1 MGKRLTA
8 CLLALCLAAS
18 LLCSVSAK
26 EPEISVEIDQTGQ
39 DSAVAVVTLGSEV
52 YTSILVKVPGE
63 PWYDFTWA
71 LEDAKSITLPIYENG
86 SVQVQ
91 ATRENGTKATASATV
106 DCLPEPEPLDCP
118 VESEPEPESEKE
130 PEQQPTPQEQPTTT
144 TPMTTTPKPEA
155 SQNELDDD
163 SKPEAGLESE
173 AETPESGTG
182 FTSEGNAVTRDLL
195 YDKATN
201 KQFVTLETKDGT
213 VFYLVIDY
221 DSPINEEEEQYQTY
235 FLNLVDAADLAA
247 LVGEED
253 AEPEEEAPPLC
264 SCRDRCQVGKI
275 DTTCPVCTADL
286 TACLGEEPE
295 PEAPEELEEPQPA
308 PEAEEPEDDS
318 SSAVAAVILLLVV
331 LAGGAV
337 FVVKLLRRKEKTPSR
352 PPEDDDE
359 DYVVENV
366 ENTEEE

>member
-1 MGKRLTA
+1 MGKHLTVLA
-8 CLLALCLAAS
+8 TALLLVWSMTAAAF
-18 LLCSVSAK
+18 AK

-39 DSAVAVVTLGSEV
+39 DSAAAVITLGSEV

-63 PWYDFTWA
+63 PWYDFTWV
-71 LEDAKSITLPIYENG
+71 LEDAKSMTLPVYENG
-86 SVQVQ
+86 TVQVQ

-118 VESEPEPESEKE
+118 VEAEQEKE
-130 PEQQPTPQEQPTTT
+130 PEPQPTPQKQPTATPPVTT
-144 TPMTTTPKPEA
+144 VPRPEETQDKPKDEATPETGTE
-155 SQNELDDD
+155 
-163 SKPEAGLESE
+163 SKT
-173 AETPESGTG
+173 ETPEPGSG
-182 FTSEGNAVTRDLL
+182 FTGEGNAVTRDLL

-221 DSPINEEEEQYQTY
+221 DSPVNEEEEQYQTY

-247 LVGEED
+247 LVGEEE
-253 AEPEEEAPPLC
+253 AEPEEQAPPLC
-264 SCRDRCQVGKI
+264 SCRERCQVGKI

-295 PEAPEELEEPQPA
+295 PEPEPEPEVQQPVEES
-308 PEAEEPEDDS
+308 EDDS

-331 LAGGAV
+331 LAGGAL
-337 FVVKLLRRKEKTPSR
+337 FVVKLLRRKGKAPSR

-366 ENTEEE
+366 ENTEEEQ

>member
-1 MGKRLTA
+1 MGKRLTVLA
-8 CLLALCLAAS
+8 TVLLLVWSMTAA
-18 LLCSVSAK
+18 AFAQ
-26 EPEISVEIDQTGQ
+26 EPEISVEIDQTGR
-39 DSAVAVVTLGSEV
+39 DSAVAVITLGSEA

-91 ATRENGTKATASATV
+91 ATRENGTKATASVNV
-106 DCLPEPEPLDCP
+106 DCLPEPEPPDCP
-118 VESEPEPESEKE
+118 VKSEPEPEKE
-130 PEQQPTPQEQPTTT
+130 PEPQKQPTTT
-144 TPMTTTPKPEA
+144 TLVTTTPKPETQA
-155 SQNELDDD
+155 D
-163 SKPEAGLESE
+163 PEKAEE
-173 AETPESGTG
+173 AETPEPGSG
-182 FTSEGNAVTRDLL
+182 FTGEGNAITRDLL

-221 DSPINEEEEQYQTY
+221 DSPVNEEEEQYQTY

-247 LVGEED
+247 LVGEEE
-253 AEPEEEAPPLC
+253 AEPEEQAPPLC
-264 SCRDRCQVGKI
+264 SCRERCQVGKI

-331 LAGGAV
+331 LAGGAL
-337 FVVKLLRRKEKTPSR
+337 FVVKLLRRKDKAPSR

-359 DYVVENV
+359 VYVVENV
-366 ENTEEE
+366 EEES

>member
-1 MGKRLTA
+1 MGKRLTV
-8 CLLALCLAAS
+8 CFLALCLAAS
-18 LLCSVSAK
+18 LMCSVSAK

-39 DSAVAVVTLGSEV
+39 DSAAAVITLGSEV

-71 LEDAKSITLPIYENG
+71 LEDAKSMTLPVYENG

-106 DCLPEPEPLDCP
+106 GCLPEPEPLDCP
-118 VESEPEPESEKE
+118 VESKPEPESGKE
-130 PEQQPTPQEQPTTT
+130 PEQQPIPQKQPTTT
-144 TPMTTTPKPEA
+144 TPVTTTPKPEA
-155 SQNELDDD
+155 EGEPEENETV
-163 SKPEAGLESE
+163 
-173 AETPESGTG
+173 ETPEPGSG
-182 FTSEGNAVTRDLL
+182 FTGEGNAVTRDLL

-221 DSPINEEEEQYQTY
+221 DSPVNEEEEQYQTY

-247 LVGEED
+247 LVGVEE
-253 AEPEEEAPPLC
+253 AEPEEQTPPLC
-264 SCRDRCQVGKI
+264 SCRERCQVGKI
-275 DTTCPVCTADL
+275 DTTCPVCIADL

-295 PEAPEELEEPQPA
+295 PEAPEEVEEPQPA

-318 SSAVAAVILLLVV
+318 SSTVAAVILLLVV

-337 FVVKLLRRKEKTPSR
+337 FVVKMLRRKEKAPSR

-359 DYVVENV
+359 AYVVENV
-366 ENTEEE
+366 EYTEEEQ

>member
-1 MGKRLTA
+1 MGKRLTVLA
-8 CLLALCLAAS
+8 TVLLLVWSMTAA
-18 LLCSVSAK
+18 AFAQ
-26 EPEISVEIDQTGQ
+26 EPEISVEIDQTGR
-39 DSAVAVVTLGSEV
+39 DSAVAVITLGSEA

-91 ATRENGTKATASATV
+91 ATRENGTKATASVNV
-106 DCLPEPEPLDCP
+106 DCLPEPEPPDCP
-118 VESEPEPESEKE
+118 VKSEPEPEKE
-130 PEQQPTPQEQPTTT
+130 PEPQKQPTTT
-144 TPMTTTPKPEA
+144 TLVTTTPKPETQA
-155 SQNELDDD
+155 D
-163 SKPEAGLESE
+163 PEKAEE
-173 AETPESGTG
+173 AETPEPGSG
-182 FTSEGNAVTRDLL
+182 FTGEGNAITRDLL

-221 DSPINEEEEQYQTY
+221 DSPVNEEEEQYQTY

-247 LVGEED
+247 LVGEEE
-253 AEPEEEAPPLC
+253 AEPEEQAPPLC
-264 SCRDRCQVGKI
+264 SCRERCQVGKI

-308 PEAEEPEDDS
+308 PEAEEPEDGS
-318 SSAVAAVILLLVV
+318 SSAVAAVILLLVI

-359 DYVVENV
+359 AYVVENV
-366 ENTEEE
+366 EEES

>member
-1 MGKRLTA
+1 MGKRLTVLA
-8 CLLALCLAAS
+8 TVLLLVWSMTAAAF
-18 LLCSVSAK
+18 AK
-26 EPEISVEIDQTGQ
+26 EPEISVEIDQTGR
-39 DSAVAVVTLGSEV
+39 DSAVAVITLGSEA

-71 LEDAKSITLPIYENG
+71 LEDTASLTLPVYENG

-91 ATRENGTKATASATV
+91 ATRENGTKATASVNV

-118 VESEPEPESEKE
+118 VESEPEPEPEKE
-130 PEQQPTPQEQPTTT
+130 PEPQPAPQTQPTTT
-144 TPMTTTPKPEA
+144 TPVTTTPKPEA
-155 SQNELDDD
+155 SQNELGAE
-163 SKPEAGLESE
+163 SKPETGLESK
-173 AETPESGTG
+173 AETPEPGSG
-182 FTSEGNAVTRDLL
+182 FTGEGNAITRDLL

-221 DSPINEEEEQYQTY
+221 DSPVNEEEEQYQTY

-247 LVGEED
+247 LVGEEE
-253 AEPEEEAPPLC
+253 AEPEEQAPPLC
-264 SCRDRCQVGKI
+264 SCRERCQVGKI

-295 PEAPEELEEPQPA
+295 PEPEPEPELEVQQPVEKPEEG
-308 PEAEEPEDDS
+308 S
-318 SSAVAAVILLLVV
+318 SSAVAAVILLLVI

-337 FVVKLLRRKEKTPSR
+337 FVVKLLRRKGKAPSR

-359 DYVVENV
+359 DYMVENV
-366 ENTEEE
+366 EEEEP

>member
-39 DSAVAVVTLGSEV
+39 DSAAAVITLGSEV

-63 PWYDFTWA
+63 PWYDFTWV

-118 VESEPEPESEKE
+118 VEAEPEKE
-130 PEQQPTPQEQPTTT
+130 PEPQPTPQKQPTATPPVTT
-144 TPMTTTPKPEA
+144 VPRPEETQDKPKDEATPETGTE
-155 SQNELDDD
+155 
-163 SKPEAGLESE
+163 SKT
-173 AETPESGTG
+173 ETPEPGTG

-201 KQFVTLETKDGT
+201 KQFVTLETKDGA

-221 DSPINEEEEQYQTY
+221 DSPVNEEEEQYQTY

-247 LVGEED
+247 LVGEEK
-253 AEPEEEAPPLC
+253 AEPEEGAPPLC
-264 SCRDRCQVGKI
+264 SCRERCQVGKI

-295 PEAPEELEEPQPA
+295 PEAPEELEDPQPA

-318 SSAVAAVILLLVV
+318 SSAVAAVILLLVI

-366 ENTEEE
+366 ENTEE

>member
-8 CLLALCLAAS
+8 CLLALCLAAG

-26 EPEISVEIDQTGQ
+26 EPEISLEIDQTGQ
-39 DSAVAVVTLGSEV
+39 DSAAAVITLGSEV

-63 PWYDFTWA
+63 PWYDFTWT
-71 LEDAKSITLPIYENG
+71 LENAKSMTLPVCENG
-86 SVQVQ
+86 TVQVQ

-106 DCLPEPEPLDCP
+106 DCLSEPEPLDCS
-118 VESEPEPESEKE
+118 VESEPEPETQK
-130 PEQQPTPQEQPTTT
+130 QPTTT
-144 TPMTTTPKPEA
+144 PPVTTVPKPETETE
-155 SQNELDDD
+155 SKLEEEETNET
-163 SKPEAGLESE
+163 SE
-173 AETPESGTG
+173 PGSG
-182 FTSEGNAVTRDLL
+182 FTGEGNAVTRDLL

-221 DSPINEEEEQYQTY
+221 DSPVNEEEEQYQTY

-247 LVGEED
+247 LVGEEE
-253 AEPEEEAPPLC
+253 AEPEEAPPLC
-264 SCRDRCQVGKI
+264 SCRERCQVGKI

-295 PEAPEELEEPQPA
+295 PETPEELENPQPE
-308 PEAEEPEDDS
+308 PEVEEPEDDS
-318 SSAVAAVILLLVV
+318 SSAVAAVILLLVI

-337 FVVKLLRRKEKTPSR
+337 FVVKLLRRKGKAPSR

-359 DYVVENV
+359 AYVVENV
-366 ENTEEE
+366 EEES

>member
-1 MGKRLTA
+1 MGKRLTVLA
-8 CLLALCLAAS
+8 TVLLLVWSMTAA
-18 LLCSVSAK
+18 AFAQ

-39 DSAVAVVTLGSEV
+39 DSAAAVITLGSEV

-71 LEDAKSITLPIYENG
+71 LEDAKFMTLPVYENG

-118 VESEPEPESEKE
+118 VEPEPEKE
-130 PEQQPTPQEQPTTT
+130 PEPQTTPQKQPTTT
-144 TPMTTTPKPEA
+144 TPVTTTPKPETQA
-155 SQNELDDD
+155 D
-163 SKPEAGLESE
+163 PEEEEE

-182 FTSEGNAVTRDLL
+182 FTSEGNAITRDLL

-221 DSPINEEEEQYQTY
+221 DSPVNEEEEQYQTY

-247 LVGEED
+247 LVGEEE
-253 AEPEEEAPPLC
+253 AEPEEQAPPLC
-264 SCRDRCQVGKI
+264 SCREHCQVGKI

-295 PEAPEELEEPQPA
+295 PEPEPEPEVQQP
-308 PEAEEPEDDS
+308 AEEPEEDS

-331 LAGGAV
+331 LVGGAV

-359 DYVVENV
+359 AYVVENV
-366 ENTEEE
+366 EEEEP

>member
-1 MGKRLTA
+1 MGKRLTVLA
-8 CLLALCLAAS
+8 TVLLLVWSMTAAAF
-18 LLCSVSAK
+18 AK
-26 EPEISVEIDQTGQ
+26 EPEISVEIDQTGR

-63 PWYDFTWA
+63 PWYDFTWT
-71 LEDAKSITLPIYENG
+71 LEDAKSMTLPVCENG

-106 DCLPEPEPLDCP
+106 DCLSEPEPLDCP
-118 VESEPEPESEKE
+118 VESKPEPEPGKE
-130 PEQQPTPQEQPTTT
+130 PEQQTAPQKQPTTT
-144 TPMTTTPKPEA
+144 TPVTTTPKPEA
-155 SQNELDDD
+155 EGEPEENETV
-163 SKPEAGLESE
+163 
-173 AETPESGTG
+173 ETPEPGSG
-182 FTSEGNAVTRDLL
+182 FTGEGNAVTRDLL

-221 DSPINEEEEQYQTY
+221 DSPVNEEEEQYQTY

-253 AEPEEEAPPLC
+253 AEPEEAPPLC
-264 SCRDRCQVGKI
+264 SCRERCQVGKI
-275 DTTCPVCTADL
+275 DTTCPVCIADL

-318 SSAVAAVILLLVV
+318 SSAVAAVILLLVI

>member
-39 DSAVAVVTLGSEV
+39 DSAAAVITLGSEV

-63 PWYDFTWA
+63 PWYDFTWV

-91 ATRENGTKATASATV
+91 ATRENGTKATASVNV

-118 VESEPEPESEKE
+118 VESEPEPEKE
-130 PEQQPTPQEQPTTT
+130 PEQQPTPQRQPTTT
-144 TPMTTTPKPEA
+144 PVTTTPKLETEGEPE
-155 SQNELDDD
+155 E
-163 SKPEAGLESE
+163 KETV
-173 AETPESGTG
+173 ETPEPGSG
-182 FTSEGNAVTRDLL
+182 FTGEGNAVTRDLL

-213 VFYLVIDY
+213 VFYVVIDY
-221 DSPINEEEEQYQTY
+221 DSPVNEEEEQYQTY

-247 LVGEED
+247 LVGEEET
-253 AEPEEEAPPLC
+253 EPEEEAPPLC
-264 SCRDRCQVGKI
+264 SCRERCQVGKI
-275 DTTCPVCTADL
+275 DTTCPVCAADL

-295 PEAPEELEEPQPA
+295 EPEPEPEVQQPV
-308 PEAEEPEDDS
+308 EEPEDDS
-318 SSAVAAVILLLVV
+318 SSAVAAVILLLVI

-337 FVVKLLRRKEKTPSR
+337 FVVKLLRRKDKAPSR

-366 ENTEEE
+366 EEEEP

>member
-1 MGKRLTA
+1 MGKRLTV

-26 EPEISVEIDQTGQ
+26 EPEISVEIDQAGQ
-39 DSAVAVVTLGSEV
+39 DSAVAVITLGSEV

-63 PWYDFTWA
+63 SWYDFTWA
-71 LEDAKSITLPIYENG
+71 LEDAKSITLPVYENG

-118 VESEPEPESEKE
+118 VESEPEKE
-130 PEQQPTPQEQPTTT
+130 PEQQSTPQKQPTTT
-144 TPMTTTPKPEA
+144 PPVTTTPK
-155 SQNELDDD
+155 L
-163 SKPEAGLESE
+163 E
-173 AETPESGTG
+173 AEADPEEEEEAEIPEPGTG
-182 FTSEGNAVTRDLL
+182 FSGEGNAVTRDLL

-221 DSPINEEEEQYQTY
+221 DSPVNEEEEQYQTY

-247 LVGEED
+247 LVGEEETESE
-253 AEPEEEAPPLC
+253 AEAPPLC
-264 SCRDRCQVGKI
+264 SCRERCQVGKI

-295 PEAPEELEEPQPA
+295 PETPEELENPQPE
-308 PEAEEPEDDS
+308 PEVEEPEDDS
-318 SSAVAAVILLLVV
+318 SSAVAAVILLLVI

-337 FVVKLLRRKEKTPSR
+337 FVVKLLRRKDKAPSH

-359 DYVVENV
+359 AYVVENV
-366 ENTEEE
+366 EEEEP

>member
-1 MGKRLTA
+1 MGKRLTVLA
-8 CLLALCLAAS
+8 IVLLLVWSMMAAAF
-18 LLCSVSAK
+18 AK
-26 EPEISVEIDQTGQ
+26 ELEISVEIDQTGR
-39 DSAVAVVTLGSEV
+39 DSAVAVITLGSEA

-63 PWYDFTWA
+63 PWYDFTWV

-91 ATRENGTKATASATV
+91 ATRENGTKATASVNV

-118 VESEPEPESEKE
+118 VESEPEPEPEKE
-130 PEQQPTPQEQPTTT
+130 PEQQPAPQKQPTTT
-144 TPMTTTPKPEA
+144 TPVTTTPKPEA
-155 SQNELDDD
+155 EAD
-163 SKPEAGLESE
+163 PEEEA
-173 AETPESGTG
+173 AETPEPGTG

-221 DSPINEEEEQYQTY
+221 DSPVNEEEEQYQTY

-247 LVGEED
+247 LVGEEE
-253 AEPEEEAPPLC
+253 AEPDAEAPPLC
-264 SCRDRCQVGKI
+264 SCRERCQVGKI

-295 PEAPEELEEPQPA
+295 PEPEPEPELEVQQPVEKPEEG
-308 PEAEEPEDDS
+308 S
-318 SSAVAAVILLLVV
+318 SSAVAAVILLLVI

-337 FVVKLLRRKEKTPSR
+337 FVVKLLRRKGKAPSR

-359 DYVVENV
+359 DYMVENV
-366 ENTEEE
+366 EEEEP

>member
-1 MGKRLTA
+1 MGKRLTVLA
-8 CLLALCLAAS
+8 TVLLLVWSMTAA
-18 LLCSVSAK
+18 AFAQ

-39 DSAVAVVTLGSEV
+39 DSAAAVITMGSEV

-71 LEDAKSITLPIYENG
+71 LEDAKSITLPVYENG

-91 ATRENGTKATASATV
+91 ATRENGTKATASVNV

-118 VESEPEPESEKE
+118 VESEPEPEKE
-130 PEQQPTPQEQPTTT
+130 PEQQPTPQRQPTTT
-144 TPMTTTPKPEA
+144 PVTTTPKLETEGEPE
-155 SQNELDDD
+155 E
-163 SKPEAGLESE
+163 KETV
-173 AETPESGTG
+173 ETPEPGSG
-182 FTSEGNAVTRDLL
+182 FTGEGNAVTRDLL

-213 VFYLVIDY
+213 VFYVVIDY
-221 DSPINEEEEQYQTY
+221 DSPVNEEEEQYQTY

-247 LVGEED
+247 LVGEEET
-253 AEPEEEAPPLC
+253 EPEEEAPPLC
-264 SCRDRCQVGKI
+264 SCRERCQVGKI
-275 DTTCPVCTADL
+275 DTTCPVCAADL

-295 PEAPEELEEPQPA
+295 EPEPEPEVQQPV
-308 PEAEEPEDDS
+308 EEPEDDS
-318 SSAVAAVILLLVV
+318 SSAVAAVILLLVI

-337 FVVKLLRRKEKTPSR
+337 FVVKLLRRKDKAPSR

-366 ENTEEE
+366 EEEEP

>member
-1 MGKRLTA
+1 MGKRLTVLA
-8 CLLALCLAAS
+8 TALLLVWSMTAAAF
-18 LLCSVSAK
+18 AK

-39 DSAVAVVTLGSEV
+39 DSAAAVITLGSEV

-63 PWYDFTWA
+63 PWYDFTWV

-91 ATRENGTKATASATV
+91 ATRENGTKATASVNV

-144 TPMTTTPKPEA
+144 TPVTTVPRLEESQDKPKNETTPETGT
-155 SQNELDDD
+155 E
-163 SKPEAGLESE
+163 SKT
-173 AETPESGTG
+173 ETPEPGTG
-182 FTSEGNAVTRDLL
+182 FTSEGNVVTRDLL

-221 DSPINEEEEQYQTY
+221 DSPVNEEEEQYQTY

-247 LVGEED
+247 LVGEEE
-253 AEPEEEAPPLC
+253 AEPEEQAPPLC
-264 SCRDRCQVGKI
+264 SCREHCQVGKI

-295 PEAPEELEEPQPA
+295 VPEPEPEPKPEVQQPV
-308 PEAEEPEDDS
+308 EEPEDDS
-318 SSAVAAVILLLVV
+318 SSAVTAVILLLAV

-366 ENTEEE
+366 EEEEP

>member
-8 CLLALCLAAS
+8 CLLALCLAAG

-26 EPEISVEIDQTGQ
+26 EPEISLEIDQTGQ
-39 DSAVAVVTLGSEV
+39 DSAAAVITLGSEV

-63 PWYDFTWA
+63 PWYDFTWT
-71 LEDAKSITLPIYENG
+71 LENAKSMTLPVCENG
-86 SVQVQ
+86 TVQVQ

-106 DCLPEPEPLDCP
+106 DCLSEPEPLDCS
-118 VESEPEPESEKE
+118 VESEPEPETQK
-130 PEQQPTPQEQPTTT
+130 QPTTT
-144 TPMTTTPKPEA
+144 PPVTTVPKPETETE
-155 SQNELDDD
+155 SKLEEEETNET
-163 SKPEAGLESE
+163 SE
-173 AETPESGTG
+173 PGSG
-182 FTSEGNAVTRDLL
+182 FTGEGNAVTRDLL

-221 DSPINEEEEQYQTY
+221 DSPVNEEEEQYQTY

-247 LVGEED
+247 LVGEEE
-253 AEPEEEAPPLC
+253 AEPEEAPPLC
-264 SCRDRCQVGKI
+264 SCRERCQVGKI

-295 PEAPEELEEPQPA
+295 PEAPEELEDPQPA

-318 SSAVAAVILLLVV
+318 SSAVAAVILLLVI

-337 FVVKLLRRKEKTPSR
+337 FVVKLLRCKEKTPSR

-366 ENTEEE
+366 EEEEP

>member
-1 MGKRLTA
+1 MGKRLTV

-26 EPEISVEIDQTGQ
+26 EPEISVEIDQAGQ
-39 DSAVAVVTLGSEV
+39 DSAVAVITLGSEV

-63 PWYDFTWA
+63 SWYDFTWA
-71 LEDAKSITLPIYENG
+71 LEDAKSITLPVYENG

-118 VESEPEPESEKE
+118 VESEPEPEPEKE
-130 PEQQPTPQEQPTTT
+130 PEQQTTPQKQPATT
-144 TPMTTTPKPEA
+144 TPVTTTPKPETEA
-155 SQNELDDD
+155 E
-163 SKPEAGLESE
+163 SKPEEE
-173 AETPESGTG
+173 ETNEPPEPGSG
-182 FTSEGNAVTRDLL
+182 FTSEGNVITRDLL

-221 DSPINEEEEQYQTY
+221 DSPVNEEEEQYQTY

-295 PEAPEELEEPQPA
+295 PETPEELENPQPE
-308 PEAEEPEDDS
+308 PEVEEPEDDS
-318 SSAVAAVILLLVV
+318 SSAVAAVILLLVI

-337 FVVKLLRRKEKTPSR
+337 FVVKLLRRKDKAPSH

-359 DYVVENV
+359 AYVVENV
-366 ENTEEE
+366 EEEEP

>member
-1 MGKRLTA
+1 MGKRLTVLA
-8 CLLALCLAAS
+8 TVLLLVWSMTAAAF
-18 LLCSVSAK
+18 AK
-26 EPEISVEIDQTGQ
+26 EPEISVEIDQTGR
-39 DSAVAVVTLGSEV
+39 DSAVAVITLGSEA

-71 LEDAKSITLPIYENG
+71 LEDAKSITLPVYENG
-86 SVQVQ
+86 TVQVQ

-118 VESEPEPESEKE
+118 VESEPEPEPEKE
-130 PEQQPTPQEQPTTT
+130 PEQQPNPQKQPTTT
-144 TPMTTTPKPEA
+144 TPMTTSPKPEVETSTEPA
-155 SQNELDDD
+155 QD
-163 SKPEAGLESE
+163 
-173 AETPESGTG
+173 AETPEPGTG
-182 FTSEGNAVTRDLL
+182 FTGEGNAVTRDLL
-195 YDKATN
+195 YDNATN
-201 KQFVTLETKDGT
+201 KQFVTLETKDGA
-213 VFYLVIDY
+213 VFYLIIDY
-221 DSPINEEEEQYQTY
+221 DSPVNEEEEQYQTY

-247 LVGEED
+247 LVGEEK
-253 AEPEEEAPPLC
+253 AEPEEGAPPLC
-264 SCRDRCQVGKI
+264 SCRERCQVGKI

-331 LAGGAV
+331 LAGGAL
-337 FVVKLLRRKEKTPSR
+337 FVVKLLRRKGKAPSR

-359 DYVVENV
+359 DYLVENV
-366 ENTEEE
+366 EEVQ

>member
-1 MGKRLTA
+1 MGKRLTVLA
-8 CLLALCLAAS
+8 TVLLLVWSMTAAAF
-18 LLCSVSAK
+18 AK

-39 DSAVAVVTLGSEV
+39 DSAAAVITLGSEV

-63 PWYDFTWA
+63 PWYDFTWV
-71 LEDAKSITLPIYENG
+71 LEDAKSITLPVYANG
-86 SVQVQ
+86 TVQVQ
-91 ATRENGTKATASATV
+91 ATRENGTKATASVNV

-130 PEQQPTPQEQPTTT
+130 PEQQSTPQEQPTTT
-144 TPMTTTPKPEA
+144 TPVTTVPRLEESQDKPKNETTPETGT
-155 SQNELDDD
+155 E
-163 SKPEAGLESE
+163 SKT
-173 AETPESGTG
+173 ETPEPGTG
-182 FTSEGNAVTRDLL
+182 FTNEGNAVTRDLL

-221 DSPINEEEEQYQTY
+221 DSPVNEEEEQYQTY

-247 LVGEED
+247 LVGEEE

-264 SCRDRCQVGKI
+264 SCRERCQVGKI

-295 PEAPEELEEPQPA
+295 PEVPEELENPQPE
-308 PEAEEPEDDS
+308 PEVEEPEDDS

-337 FVVKLLRRKEKTPSR
+337 FVVKMLRRKEKTPSR

-366 ENTEEE
+366 EEEEP

>member
-1 MGKRLTA
+1 MGKRLTVLA
-8 CLLALCLAAS
+8 TALLLVWSMTAAAF
-18 LLCSVSAK
+18 AK

-39 DSAVAVVTLGSEV
+39 DSTAAVVTLGSEV

-63 PWYDFTWA
+63 PWYDFTWV
-71 LEDAKSITLPIYENG
+71 LEDAKSITLPVYENG

-118 VESEPEPESEKE
+118 VEAKPEKE
-130 PEQQPTPQEQPTTT
+130 PEPQPTPQKQPTTT
-144 TPMTTTPKPEA
+144 PVTTTPVPET
-155 SQNELDDD
+155 ETE
-163 SKPEAGLESE
+163 SKPEEE
-173 AETPESGTG
+173 ETNETPEPGSG
-182 FTSEGNAVTRDLL
+182 FTGEGNAVTRDLL

-221 DSPINEEEEQYQTY
+221 DSPVNEEEEQYQTY
-235 FLNLVDAADLAA
+235 FLNLVDAADLDA
-247 LVGEED
+247 LVGEEE
-253 AEPEEEAPPLC
+253 AEPEEQAPPLC

-295 PEAPEELEEPQPA
+295 ELKPELESEPEPEVQQPVE
-308 PEAEEPEDDS
+308 EAEEPKDDS
-318 SSAVAAVILLLVV
+318 SSAVAAAILLLVV

-352 PPEDDDE
+352 PSEDDDE

-366 ENTEEE
+366 EEEEP

>member
-1 MGKRLTA
+1 MGKRLTVLA
-8 CLLALCLAAS
+8 IALLLVWSMTAAAF
-18 LLCSVSAK
+18 AK
-26 EPEISVEIDQTGQ
+26 EPEISLEIDQTGQ
-39 DSAVAVVTLGSEV
+39 DSTAAVVTLGSEV

-63 PWYDFTWA
+63 PWYDFTWV
-71 LEDAKSITLPIYENG
+71 LEDAKSMTLPVYENG

-118 VESEPEPESEKE
+118 VEAEPEKE
-130 PEQQPTPQEQPTTT
+130 PEPQPTPQKQPTATPPVTT
-144 TPMTTTPKPEA
+144 VPRPEETQDKPKDEATPETGTE
-155 SQNELDDD
+155 
-163 SKPEAGLESE
+163 SKT
-173 AETPESGTG
+173 ETPEPGSG
-182 FTSEGNAVTRDLL
+182 FTGEGNAVTRDLL

-221 DSPINEEEEQYQTY
+221 DSPVNEEEEQYQTY
-235 FLNLVDAADLAA
+235 FLNLVDAVDLAA
-247 LVGEED
+247 LVGEEET
-253 AEPEEEAPPLC
+253 EPEAEAPPLC
-264 SCRDRCQVGKI
+264 SCRERCQVGKI

-295 PEAPEELEEPQPA
+295 EPEPEPEPEVQQPVK
-308 PEAEEPEDDS
+308 EPEDDS
-318 SSAVAAVILLLVV
+318 SSAVAAVILLLVI

-337 FVVKLLRRKEKTPSR
+337 FVVKLLRRKEKAPSR

-366 ENTEEE
+366 EEEEP

>member
-26 EPEISVEIDQTGQ
+26 DPEISVEIGQTGQ
-39 DSAVAVVTLGSEV
+39 DSAAAVITLGSEV

-63 PWYDFTWA
+63 PWYDFTWV

-91 ATRENGTKATASATV
+91 ATRENGTKATASVNV

-118 VESEPEPESEKE
+118 VESEPEPEPEKE
-130 PEQQPTPQEQPTTT
+130 PEQQTTPQKQPATT
-144 TPMTTTPKPEA
+144 TPVTTTPKPETEA
-155 SQNELDDD
+155 E
-163 SKPEAGLESE
+163 SKPEEE
-173 AETPESGTG
+173 ETNEPPEPGSG
-182 FTSEGNAVTRDLL
+182 FTSEGNVVTRDLL

-221 DSPINEEEEQYQTY
+221 DSPVNEEEEQYQTY

-247 LVGEED
+247 LVGEEE
-253 AEPEEEAPPLC
+253 AKPEEAPPLC
-264 SCRDRCQVGKI
+264 SCREHCQVGKI

-286 TACLGEEPE
+286 AACLGEEPE
-295 PEAPEELEEPQPA
+295 PEPEPEPEVQQPV
-308 PEAEEPEDDS
+308 EEPEDDS
-318 SSAVAAVILLLVV
+318 SSAVAAVILLLVIM
-331 LAGGAV
+331 AGGAV

-352 PPEDDDE
+352 LPEDDDE
-359 DYVVENV
+359 DYVVEQV
-366 ENTEEE
+366 EEEEP

>member
-1 MGKRLTA
+1 MGKRLTV

-26 EPEISVEIDQTGQ
+26 EPEISVEIDQAGQ
-39 DSAVAVVTLGSEV
+39 DSAVAVITLGSEV

-63 PWYDFTWA
+63 SWYDFTWA
-71 LEDAKSITLPIYENG
+71 LEDAKSITLPVYENG

-118 VESEPEPESEKE
+118 VESEPEKE
-130 PEQQPTPQEQPTTT
+130 PEQQSTPQKQPTTT
-144 TPMTTTPKPEA
+144 PPVTTTPK
-155 SQNELDDD
+155 L
-163 SKPEAGLESE
+163 E
-173 AETPESGTG
+173 AEADPEEEEEAEIPEPGTG
-182 FTSEGNAVTRDLL
+182 FSGEGNAVTRDLL

-221 DSPINEEEEQYQTY
+221 DSPVNEEEEQYQTY

-247 LVGEED
+247 LVGEEETESE
-253 AEPEEEAPPLC
+253 AEAPPLC
-264 SCRDRCQVGKI
+264 SCRERCQVGKI

-295 PEAPEELEEPQPA
+295 PETPEELENPQPE
-308 PEAEEPEDDS
+308 PEVEEPEDDS
-318 SSAVAAVILLLVV
+318 SSAVAAVILLLVI

-337 FVVKLLRRKEKTPSR
+337 FVVKLLRRKEKAPSR

-359 DYVVENV
+359 AYVVEDV
-366 ENTEEE
+366 EEEEP

>member
-39 DSAVAVVTLGSEV
+39 DSAAAVITMGSEV

-71 LEDAKSITLPIYENG
+71 LEDAKSITLPVYENG

-91 ATRENGTKATASATV
+91 ATRENGTKATASVNV

-118 VESEPEPESEKE
+118 VESEPEPEKE
-130 PEQQPTPQEQPTTT
+130 PEQQPTPQRQPTTT
-144 TPMTTTPKPEA
+144 PVTTTPKLETEGEPE
-155 SQNELDDD
+155 E
-163 SKPEAGLESE
+163 KETV
-173 AETPESGTG
+173 ETPEPGSG
-182 FTSEGNAVTRDLL
+182 FTGEGNAVTRDLL

-221 DSPINEEEEQYQTY
+221 DSPVNEEEEQYQTY

-247 LVGEED
+247 LVGEEET
-253 AEPEEEAPPLC
+253 EPEEEAPPLC
-264 SCRDRCQVGKI
+264 SCRERCQVGKI
-275 DTTCPVCTADL
+275 DTTCPVCAADL

-295 PEAPEELEEPQPA
+295 EPEPEPEVQQPV
-308 PEAEEPEDDS
+308 EEPEDDS
-318 SSAVAAVILLLVV
+318 SSAVAAVILLLVI

-337 FVVKLLRRKEKTPSR
+337 FVVKLLRRKDKAPSR

-366 ENTEEE
+366 EEEEP

>member
-1 MGKRLTA
+1 MGKRLTVLA
-8 CLLALCLAAS
+8 TALLLVWSMTAAAF
-18 LLCSVSAK
+18 AK

-71 LEDAKSITLPIYENG
+71 LEDAKSMTLPVYENG

-144 TPMTTTPKPEA
+144 TTVTTTPKPEA
-155 SQNELDDD
+155 EAD
-163 SKPEAGLESE
+163 PEEEEE
-173 AETPESGTG
+173 AETLEPDTG
-182 FTSEGNAVTRDLL
+182 FTSEGNAITRDLL

-221 DSPINEEEEQYQTY
+221 DSPVNEEEEQYQTY

-253 AEPEEEAPPLC
+253 AEPEEAPPLC
-264 SCRDRCQVGKI
+264 SCRERCQVGKI

-295 PEAPEELEEPQPA
+295 PEVPEELENPQPE
-308 PEAEEPEDDS
+308 PEVEEPEDDS

-337 FVVKLLRRKEKTPSR
+337 FVVKLLRRKGKAPSR

-359 DYVVENV
+359 AYVVENV
-366 ENTEEE
+366 EEES

>member
-1 MGKRLTA
+1 MGKRLTVLA
-8 CLLALCLAAS
+8 TALLLVWSMTAA
-18 LLCSVSAK
+18 AFAQ

-39 DSAVAVVTLGSEV
+39 DSAAAVITMGGEV

-63 PWYDFTWA
+63 PWHDFTWT
-71 LEDAKSITLPIYENG
+71 LEDAKSMTLPVYENG

-106 DCLPEPEPLDCP
+106 DCLPESEPLDCP

-130 PEQQPTPQEQPTTT
+130 PEQQPTSQKQPTTT
-144 TPMTTTPKPEA
+144 TPVMTTPKPETQA
-155 SQNELDDD
+155 D
-163 SKPEAGLESE
+163 PEKEEE
-173 AETPESGTG
+173 AETPEPGTG
-182 FTSEGNAVTRDLL
+182 FTSDGNAVTRDLL

-235 FLNLVDAADLAA
+235 FLNLVDAADLPA
-247 LVGEED
+247 LVGEE
-253 AEPEEEAPPLC
+253 EPEPEEAPPLC

-286 TACLGEEPE
+286 AACLGEEPE
-295 PEAPEELEEPQPA
+295 PEPEPEPEVQQPV
-308 PEAEEPEDDS
+308 EEPEDNS
-318 SSAVAAVILLLVV
+318 SSAVTAVILLLVI

-337 FVVKLLRRKEKTPSR
+337 FVMKLLRRKEKTPSR

>member
-39 DSAVAVVTLGSEV
+39 DSAAAVITLGSEV

-63 PWYDFTWA
+63 PWYDFTWV

-91 ATRENGTKATASATV
+91 ATRENGTKATASVNV

-118 VESEPEPESEKE
+118 VESEPEPEPEKE
-130 PEQQPTPQEQPTTT
+130 PEQQTTPQKQPATT
-144 TPMTTTPKPEA
+144 TPVTTTPKPETEA
-155 SQNELDDD
+155 E
-163 SKPEAGLESE
+163 SKPEEE
-173 AETPESGTG
+173 ETNEPPEPGSG
-182 FTSEGNAVTRDLL
+182 FTSEGNVITRDLL

-221 DSPINEEEEQYQTY
+221 DSPVNEEEEQYQTY

-247 LVGEED
+247 LVGEEE
-253 AEPEEEAPPLC
+253 AEPEEQAPPLC
-264 SCRDRCQVGKI
+264 SCRERCQVDKI
-275 DTTCPVCTADL
+275 DTTCPVCAADL

-295 PEAPEELEEPQPA
+295 PETPEELENPQPE
-308 PEAEEPEDDS
+308 PEVEEPEDDS
-318 SSAVAAVILLLVV
+318 SSAVAAVILLLVI
-331 LAGGAV
+331 LSGGAV
-337 FVVKLLRRKEKTPSR
+337 FVVKLLRRKGKAPSR

-359 DYVVENV
+359 AYVVENV
-366 ENTEEE
+366 EEEEP

>member
-1 MGKRLTA
+1 MGKHLTVLA
-8 CLLALCLAAS
+8 TALLLVWSMTAAAF
-18 LLCSVSAK
+18 AK

-39 DSAVAVVTLGSEV
+39 DSVVAVITLGSEV

-106 DCLPEPEPLDCP
+106 DCLPEPEPMDCP
-118 VESEPEPESEKE
+118 VESEPEPEKE
-130 PEQQPTPQEQPTTT
+130 PEQQTTPQKQPTTT
-144 TPMTTTPKPEA
+144 TPVTTTPKPETQA
-155 SQNELDDD
+155 E
-163 SKPEAGLESE
+163 PEEEEE
-173 AETPESGTG
+173 AETPEPGSG
-182 FTSEGNAVTRDLL
+182 FTADGNAITRDLL

-221 DSPINEEEEQYQTY
+221 DSPVNEEEEQYQTY

-247 LVGEED
+247 LVGEEE
-253 AEPEEEAPPLC
+253 AESKEEAPPLC
-264 SCRDRCQVGKI
+264 SCRERCQVGKI
-275 DTTCPVCTADL
+275 NTTCPVCTADL
-286 TACLGEEPE
+286 TACLGEEPQ
-295 PEAPEELEEPQPA
+295 PEAPEELDDPQPA
-308 PEAEEPEDDS
+308 PDAEEPEEDS
-318 SSAVAAVILLLVV
+318 SSAVAAVILLLVILV
-331 LAGGAV
+331 GGAV
-337 FVVKLLRRKEKTPSR
+337 FVVKLLRRKGKAPSR

-366 ENTEEE
+366 EEEGP

>member
-1 MGKRLTA
+1 MGKRLTVLA
-8 CLLALCLAAS
+8 IVLLLVWSMTAAAF
-18 LLCSVSAK
+18 AK

-39 DSAVAVVTLGSEV
+39 DSAAAVITLGSEV

-63 PWYDFTWA
+63 PWYDFTWV

-91 ATRENGTKATASATV
+91 ATRENGTKATASVNV

-118 VESEPEPESEKE
+118 VEAEPEKE
-130 PEQQPTPQEQPTTT
+130 PEPQPTPQKQPTTT
-144 TPMTTTPKPEA
+144 TPVTTTPKPEA
-155 SQNELDDD
+155 SQNELGAE
-163 SKPEAGLESE
+163 SKPETGLESE
-173 AETPESGTG
+173 AETPEPGTG
-182 FTSEGNAVTRDLL
+182 FTADGNAITRDLL

-221 DSPINEEEEQYQTY
+221 DSPVNEEEEQYQTY

-247 LVGEED
+247 LVGEEE
-253 AEPEEEAPPLC
+253 AEPEEQAPPLC
-264 SCRDRCQVGKI
+264 SCREHCQVGKI

-295 PEAPEELEEPQPA
+295 PEPEPEPEVQQP
-308 PEAEEPEDDS
+308 AEEPEEGS
-318 SSAVAAVILLLVV
+318 SSAVAAVILLLVI

-337 FVVKLLRRKEKTPSR
+337 FVVKLLRRKEKAPSR

-359 DYVVENV
+359 DYVVEDV
-366 ENTEEE
+366 EEEEP

>member
-1 MGKRLTA
+1 MGKRLTV
-8 CLLALCLAAS
+8 CFLALYLAAS
-18 LLCSVSAK
+18 LLCSVSAQ
-26 EPEISVEIDQTGQ
+26 EPEISVEIDQTGRE
-39 DSAVAVVTLGSEV
+39 SAVAVITLGSAV
-52 YTSILVKVPGE
+52 YTSVLVKVPGE

-71 LEDAKSITLPIYENG
+71 LEDAKSMTLPVYENG
-86 SVQVQ
+86 TVQVQ

-118 VESEPEPESEKE
+118 VESEPEPEKE
-130 PEQQPTPQEQPTTT
+130 PEQQPTPQKQPTTT
-144 TPMTTTPKPEA
+144 IPVTTTPKPEA
-155 SQNELDDD
+155 SQNELGAE
-163 SKPEAGLESE
+163 SKPETDLESE
-173 AETPESGTG
+173 AETPEPGTG
-182 FTSEGNAVTRDLL
+182 FTSEGNAISRDLL

-201 KQFVTLETKDGT
+201 KQFMTLETKDGT

-221 DSPINEEEEQYQTY
+221 DSPVNEEEEQYQTY

-253 AEPEEEAPPLC
+253 AEPEEAPPLC
-264 SCRDRCQVGKI
+264 SCRERCQVGKI

-295 PEAPEELEEPQPA
+295 ELEPELEQEPVPEVQQPV
-308 PEAEEPEDDS
+308 EEPKEGS
-318 SSAVAAVILLLVV
+318 SSAVAAVILLLVI

-359 DYVVENV
+359 DYMVENV
-366 ENTEEE
+366 EEEEP

>member
-1 MGKRLTA
+1 MGKRLTVLA
-8 CLLALCLAAS
+8 TVLLLVWSMTAAAF
-18 LLCSVSAK
+18 AK
-26 EPEISVEIDQTGQ
+26 ELEISVEIDQTGR
-39 DSAVAVVTLGSEV
+39 DSAVAVITLGSEA

-106 DCLPEPEPLDCP
+106 DCLPEPEPMDCP
-118 VESEPEPESEKE
+118 VESEPEPEKE
-130 PEQQPTPQEQPTTT
+130 PEQQTTPQKQPTTT
-144 TPMTTTPKPEA
+144 TPMTT
-155 SQNELDDD
+155 S
-163 SKPEAGLESE
+163 SKPEVETSTEPAQD
-173 AETPESGTG
+173 AETLEPGVG
-182 FTSEGNAVTRDLL
+182 FTGEGNAVTRDLL

-221 DSPINEEEEQYQTY
+221 DSPVNEEEEQYQTY
-235 FLNLVDAADLAA
+235 FLNLVDAADLDA
-247 LVGEED
+247 LVGEEE
-253 AEPEEEAPPLC
+253 AEPEEQAPPLC

-295 PEAPEELEEPQPA
+295 ELKPELESEPEPEVQQPVE
-308 PEAEEPEDDS
+308 EAEEPKDDS
-318 SSAVAAVILLLVV
+318 SSAVAAAILLLVI

-337 FVVKLLRRKEKTPSR
+337 FVVKLLRRKGKAPSR

-366 ENTEEE
+366 EEEEP

>member
-1 MGKRLTA
+1 MGKRLTVLA
-8 CLLALCLAAS
+8 IVLLLVWSMTAAAF
-18 LLCSVSAK
+18 AK

-39 DSAVAVVTLGSEV
+39 DSAAAVITLGSEV

-106 DCLPEPEPLDCP
+106 DCLPEPEPMDCP
-118 VESEPEPESEKE
+118 VESEPEPEKE
-130 PEQQPTPQEQPTTT
+130 PEQQTTPQKQPTTT
-144 TPMTTTPKPEA
+144 TPVTTTPKPETQA
-155 SQNELDDD
+155 E
-163 SKPEAGLESE
+163 PEEEEE
-173 AETPESGTG
+173 AETPEPGSG
-182 FTSEGNAVTRDLL
+182 FTADGNAITRDLL

-221 DSPINEEEEQYQTY
+221 DSPVNEEEEQYQTY

-247 LVGEED
+247 LVGEEE

-264 SCRDRCQVGKI
+264 SCRERCQVGKI
-275 DTTCPVCTADL
+275 NTTCPVCTADL

-295 PEAPEELEEPQPA
+295 PEAPEELDDPQPA
-308 PEAEEPEDDS
+308 PDAEEPEEDS
-318 SSAVAAVILLLVV
+318 SSAVAAVILLLVILV
-331 LAGGAV
+331 GGAV
-337 FVVKLLRRKEKTPSR
+337 FVVKLLRRKGKAPSR

-366 ENTEEE
+366 EEEGP

>member
-1 MGKRLTA
+1 MGKRLTVLA
-8 CLLALCLAAS
+8 IVLLLVWSMMAAAF
-18 LLCSVSAK
+18 AK
-26 EPEISVEIDQTGQ
+26 ELEISVEIDQTGR
-39 DSAVAVVTLGSEV
+39 DSAVAVITLGSEA

-106 DCLPEPEPLDCP
+106 DCLPEPEPMDCP
-118 VESEPEPESEKE
+118 VESEPEPEKE
-130 PEQQPTPQEQPTTT
+130 PEQQTTPQKQPTTT
-144 TPMTTTPKPEA
+144 TPVTTTPKPETQA
-155 SQNELDDD
+155 E
-163 SKPEAGLESE
+163 PEEEEE
-173 AETPESGTG
+173 AETPEPGSG
-182 FTSEGNAVTRDLL
+182 FTADGNAITRDLL

-221 DSPINEEEEQYQTY
+221 DSPVNEEEEQYQTY

-247 LVGEED
+247 LVGEEE

-264 SCRDRCQVGKI
+264 SCRERCQVGKI
-275 DTTCPVCTADL
+275 NTTCPVCTADL

-295 PEAPEELEEPQPA
+295 PEAPEELDDPQPA
-308 PEAEEPEDDS
+308 PDAEEPEEDS
-318 SSAVAAVILLLVV
+318 SSAVAAVILLLVILV
-331 LAGGAV
+331 GGAV
-337 FVVKLLRRKEKTPSR
+337 FVVKLLRRKGKAPSR

>member
-8 CLLALCLAAS
+8 CLLALCLAAG

-26 EPEISVEIDQTGQ
+26 EPEISLEIDQTGQ
-39 DSAVAVVTLGSEV
+39 DSAAAVITLGSEV

-63 PWYDFTWA
+63 PWYDFTWT
-71 LEDAKSITLPIYENG
+71 LENAKSMTLPVCENG
-86 SVQVQ
+86 TVQVQ

-106 DCLPEPEPLDCP
+106 DCLSEPEPLDCS
-118 VESEPEPESEKE
+118 VESEPEPETQK
-130 PEQQPTPQEQPTTT
+130 QPTTT
-144 TPMTTTPKPEA
+144 PPVTTVPKPETETE
-155 SQNELDDD
+155 SKLEEEETNET
-163 SKPEAGLESE
+163 SE
-173 AETPESGTG
+173 PGSG
-182 FTSEGNAVTRDLL
+182 FTGEGNAVTRDLL

-221 DSPINEEEEQYQTY
+221 DSPVNEEEEQYQTY

-247 LVGEED
+247 LVGEEE
-253 AEPEEEAPPLC
+253 AEPEEAPPLC
-264 SCRDRCQVGKI
+264 SCRERCQVGKI

-295 PEAPEELEEPQPA
+295 ELKPELESEPEPEVQQPVE
-308 PEAEEPEDDS
+308 EAEEPKDDS
-318 SSAVAAVILLLVV
+318 SSAVAAAILLLVV

-352 PPEDDDE
+352 PSEDDDE

-366 ENTEEE
+366 EEEEP

>member
-39 DSAVAVVTLGSEV
+39 DSALAVVTLGSEV

-71 LEDAKSITLPIYENG
+71 LEDAKSITLPVYENG

-91 ATRENGTKATASATV
+91 ATRENGTKATASVNV

-118 VESEPEPESEKE
+118 VESEPEPEKE
-130 PEQQPTPQEQPTTT
+130 PEQQPTPQRQPTTT
-144 TPMTTTPKPEA
+144 PVTTTPKLETEGEPE
-155 SQNELDDD
+155 E
-163 SKPEAGLESE
+163 KETV
-173 AETPESGTG
+173 ETPEPGSG
-182 FTSEGNAVTRDLL
+182 FTGEGNAVTRDLL

-213 VFYLVIDY
+213 VFYVVIDY
-221 DSPINEEEEQYQTY
+221 DSPVNEEEEQYQTY

-247 LVGEED
+247 LVGEEET
-253 AEPEEEAPPLC
+253 EPEEEAPPLC
-264 SCRDRCQVGKI
+264 SCRERCQVGKI
-275 DTTCPVCTADL
+275 DTTCPVCAADL

-295 PEAPEELEEPQPA
+295 EPEPEPEVQQPV
-308 PEAEEPEDDS
+308 EEPEDDS
-318 SSAVAAVILLLVV
+318 SSAVAAVILLLVI

-337 FVVKLLRRKEKTPSR
+337 FVVKLLRRKDKAPSR

-366 ENTEEE
+366 EEEEP

>member
-1 MGKRLTA
+1 MGKRLTV

-26 EPEISVEIDQTGQ
+26 EPEISVEIDQAGQ
-39 DSAVAVVTLGSEV
+39 DSAVAVITLGSEV

-63 PWYDFTWA
+63 SWYDFTWA
-71 LEDAKSITLPIYENG
+71 LEDAKSITLPVYENG

-118 VESEPEPESEKE
+118 VESEPEKE
-130 PEQQPTPQEQPTTT
+130 PEQQSTPQKQPTTT
-144 TPMTTTPKPEA
+144 PPVTTTPK
-155 SQNELDDD
+155 L
-163 SKPEAGLESE
+163 E
-173 AETPESGTG
+173 AEADPEEEEEAEIPEPGTG
-182 FTSEGNAVTRDLL
+182 FSGEGNAVTRDLL

-221 DSPINEEEEQYQTY
+221 DSPVNEEEEQYQTY
-235 FLNLVDAADLAA
+235 FLNLVDAADLAV
-247 LVGEED
+247 LVGEEE
-253 AEPEEEAPPLC
+253 AEPEEQAPLLC
-264 SCRDRCQVGKI
+264 SCRERCQVGKI

-295 PEAPEELEEPQPA
+295 PETPEELENPQPE
-308 PEAEEPEDDS
+308 PEVEEPEDDS
-318 SSAVAAVILLLVV
+318 SSAVAAVILLLVI

-337 FVVKLLRRKEKTPSR
+337 FVVKLLRRKEKAPSR

-359 DYVVENV
+359 AYVVEDV
-366 ENTEEE
+366 EEEEP